1 MRLLVLALLA
11 SLGAAPA
18 PRYDVA
24 PESRLWIDGTATTGP
39 WTCQADGVVGQAE
52 GDPSAPSG
60 RLAVPVRAFDCGSG
74 LMNRDLAEALG
85 ADDHPTIAF
94 DLDAVGRI
102 APAPPDAWVEVVAR
116 GTLRLA
122 GTARVVTV
130 RARGRRRADGRV
142 ELDGRQPL
150 RMSAFG
156 VRPPSHAAGLVRA
169 QDAIV
174 VRFSLVAVSR

>member
-1 MRLLVLALLA
+1 MRALVFVLLV
-11 SLGAAPA
+11 SLGAAPE
-18 PRYDVA
+18 PRYEVA

-39 WTCQADGVVGQAE
+39 WTCQADRVVGEAE
-52 GDPSAPSG
+52 GDPAAPSG
-60 RLAVPVRAFDCGSG
+60 RLTVPVRAFDCGSG
-74 LMNRDLAEALG
+74 LMNRDLARALG

-102 APAPPDAWVEVVAR
+102 APAPTDAWVDVVAR

-122 GTARVVTV
+122 GTGRVVTV

-142 ELDGRQPL
+142 DLEGRQSL

-169 QDAIV
+169 DDAIV
-174 VRFSLVAVSR
+174 VRFDLVAVAR